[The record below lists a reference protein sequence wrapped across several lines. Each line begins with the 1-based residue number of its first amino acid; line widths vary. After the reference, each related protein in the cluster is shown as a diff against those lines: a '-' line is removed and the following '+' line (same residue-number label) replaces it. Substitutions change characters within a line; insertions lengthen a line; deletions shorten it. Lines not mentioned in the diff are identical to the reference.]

1 MKKTFLF
8 IMLLLSATF
17 TANAQFR
24 IQNNGYISIQSSD
37 TTQTPIAI
45 NCPGRTGNYITYIGN
60 MNGIFARN
68 LAGVDAYNWSIAG
81 YFDDRVSSR
90 VANFYV
96 GVRGVAFPSSGPYT
110 FGRSYGVMGIAG
122 NFTSGHNYGVFGQL
136 SGTENGAGVFGSI
149 SDNDNGVCV
158 GDRYAGYFNGK
169 THIEGNLVVTGSIN
183 GVMLQG
189 AANPSKSACSLDSEP
204 TDSEQFVCNKLAS
217 LKAISYY
224 KEAPV
229 RHAEVGDTAVSEH
242 PMGLI
247 EKQIIAKQHYALDAT
262 KLEETFPELVYETED
277 GTRAIN
283 YTELIPL
290 LVQSINELRTEL
302 KALQGEDGNDEN
314 APKKAKGVAGIDA
327 TKGNVA
333 ALAQNSPNP
342 FTERTTIRFTLPKD
356 TQNAY
361 IYIFDMMGK
370 MQKQIT
376 VDNSMQSV
384 TINGYELSAGMYI
397 YSLVVNG
404 KEIDTK
410 RMILSK

>member
-8 IMLLLSATF
+8 MALLLTATF

-24 IQNNGYISIQSSD
+24 VQNNGYISIQSSD

-60 MNGIFARN
+60 MNGIFIRN

-81 YFDDRVSSR
+81 YFDDRVTSYN
-90 VANFYV
+90 ANFFV
-96 GVRGVAFPSSGPYT
+96 GVRGVAFPNSGPYT

-122 NFTSGHNYGVFGQL
+122 NYSSGYNYGVFGQL
-136 SGTENGAGVFGSI
+136 SGTSNGAGVFGSI
-149 SDNDNGVCV
+149 SDNDNGVNV

-169 THIEGNLVVTGSIN
+169 THIQGNLVVTGSIN

-189 AANPSKSACSLDSEP
+189 AANPSKSASSLGSEQK
-204 TDSEQFVCNKLAS
+204 DSEQLVSNKLAS
-217 LKAISYY
+217 LKAVSYY

-229 RHAEVGDTAVSEH
+229 RHAEVGDTAVSEQ

-247 EKQIIAKQHYALDAT
+247 ERQIIAKQHYALDVN
-262 KLEETFPELVYETED
+262 KLEEAFPELVYETED

-302 KALQGEDGNDEN
+302 KALQNEDGSGES
-314 APKKAKGVAGIDA
+314 APKKVKGVAGID
-327 TKGNVA
+327 TTEGNVA
-333 ALAQNSPNP
+333 SLAQNTPNP
-342 FTERTTIRFTLPKD
+342 FTERTTIRFTLPEN

-370 MQKQIT
+370 MQKQVA
-376 VDNSMQSV
+376 VDSSMQSV